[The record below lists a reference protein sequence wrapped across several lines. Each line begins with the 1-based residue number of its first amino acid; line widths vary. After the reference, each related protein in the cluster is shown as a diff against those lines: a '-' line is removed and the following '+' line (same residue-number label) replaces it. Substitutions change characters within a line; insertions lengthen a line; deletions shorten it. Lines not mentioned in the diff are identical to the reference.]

1 MLKRR
6 EFRAAAVMK
15 LRLQQTVDAK
25 GNLLTHTDDLNH
37 TTNYTYDGNNN
48 TASVSQQL
56 NASTAVT
63 TTYTYNSFGEA
74 LGTSPP
80 TPTTQK
86 GNLTSVTSPAPD
98 SHTPAS
104 VTQFA
109 YNILGEL
116 TQITDPLNHPTT

>member
-1 MLKRR
+1 
-6 EFRAAAVMK
+6 VK

-37 TTNYTYDGNNN
+37 TTTYTYDGNNN

-63 TTYTYNSFGEA
+63 TTCTYNSFGEA
-74 LGTSPP
+74 LGNV
-80 TPTTQK
+80 TTNAYDAK

-98 SHTPAS
+98 SHPPRA
-104 VTQFA
+104 
-109 YNILGEL
+109 
-116 TQITDPLNHPTT
+116 